1 MINTD
6 KINQLAMLMP
16 TNSRLPL
23 QSNIHLMAYDY
34 DAIRLLSSSL
44 EVSNH
49 IAFVV
54 IQPEQTYLLTNR
66 LFQSVH
72 CVIVEDIGVL
82 LSSTC
87 STMTEGIL
95 ENIAKWA
102 LYLYPKSNVQFYA
115 RY

>member
-6 KINQLAMLMP
+6 KINQLATIMP
-16 TNSRLPL
+16 SNSRLPL
-23 QSNIHLMAYDY
+23 QSKIHLMAFDY

-44 EVSNH
+44 KVSNH
-49 IAFVV
+49 IAFIV
-54 IQPEQTYLLTNR
+54 IQKEQTHLLTDK

-102 LYLYPKSNVQFYA
+102 LYLYPKDQVQFYA

>member
-1 MINTD
+1 
-6 KINQLAMLMP
+6 
-16 TNSRLPL
+16 
-23 QSNIHLMAYDY
+23 MAYDH
-34 DAIRLLSSSL
+34 DAIRLLSSNL
-44 EVSNH
+44 EVYNH

-54 IQPEQTYLLTNR
+54 IQPDQMNLLTNK

-72 CVIVEDIGVL
+72 CVIVNDIGVL

-87 STMTEGIL
+87 SAKTEGIL

-102 LYLYPKSNVQFYA
+102 LYLYPKSQVRFYA

>member
-1 MINTD
+1 MINSEPID
-6 KINQLAMLMP
+6 QLATIMP
-16 TNSRLPL
+16 SNSRLP
-23 QSNIHLMAYDY
+23 SNPTIHLMAYDH
-34 DAIRLLSSSL
+34 DAIRLLSSNL
-44 EVSNH
+44 EVYNH

-54 IQPEQTYLLTNR
+54 IQPDQMNLLTYK

-72 CVIVEDIGVL
+72 CVIVNDIGVL

-87 STMTEGIL
+87 SAKTEGIL

-102 LYLYPKSNVQFYA
+102 LYLYPKSQVQFYA